1 MGRFFSAKRSFSTYL
16 VTGLVLLLVL
26 STLSAGVPAYWLT
39 RLRLEQQAWLN
50 VTNAQQATR
59 SLLRAEQDRLTSLAT
74 LFAERPTLARIFQAQ
89 AWPELPGYL
98 QAFQEQSQL
107 DILLLCRPDGAWLAG
122 GAPMAACPQV
132 ETAQF
137 GLLSKKPA
145 LLVSHA
151 VRLAGNAQT
160 VATVIAG
167 LWLDD
172 AFLQNLATNTGLEQ
186 SILALDGTRLSSSLP
201 VTVTQILAAG
211 GAPVNLA
218 INQLDKQLVRLNQQP
233 FYTTFAPLTAS
244 HEAPAFGLELAL
256 PVADLLATESRA
268 LVILIA
274 STSVIAVVGGLLA
287 TEYIRRLTRPLA
299 QLTQVAERMSR
310 GDYVA
315 PIPAFATPTEVATLC
330 MAFIKSQ
337 ASMLRTLEE
346 QSQARNWL
354 YNLIQSIVEGVITFD
369 AQGQVTFVS
378 QGAESMTGWRHDE
391 ARGQSVNCLFPPPQE
406 PSNADRGK
414 PFLERIPTP
423 GSKRQ
428 IDVVNRN
435 GKALTLSITG
445 ARLTPPTGDAM
456 QMALVLRD
464 VTHEEALRHLRSY
477 FLANIS
483 HEFKTPLSTL
493 NASLELL
500 LDSAEALSLAEIQ
513 EVLKPAHMSLLGLQ
527 NLIDNLLQSSSI
539 EAGHFTIRKRP
550 ADLKLVI
557 RDALQLVQPLL
568 DRRRQPF
575 TVHEAVSGNANAV
588 PEIAADP
595 ARLTQVLVNLLV
607 NASKYSPI
615 GEPIDLCIKAQAEK
629 VRIAVADR
637 GPGILAAERI
647 NLFQRFIRLSEQDDE
662 QYGTG
667 LGLYVVKTTIEAHG
681 GLVGVDDRTGG
692 GSVFWVELPSSS

>member
-1 MGRFFSAKRSFSTYL
+1 MGRFFSAKHSFSAYL
-16 VTGLVLLLVL
+16 VTGLVILLVL

-59 SLLRAEQDRLTSLAT
+59 SLLQAEQARLASLAL
-74 LFAERPTLARIFQAQ
+74 LFAERPTLARILQAQ
-89 AWPELPGYL
+89 AWAELPAYL
-98 QAFQEQSQL
+98 QAFQAQSQL
-107 DILLLCRPDGAWLAG
+107 DLLLLCKPDGELLAG
-122 GAPMAACPQV
+122 SQTTATCPAAP
-132 ETAQF
+132 TARF
-137 GLLSKKPA
+137 AVLDKKPA
-145 LLVSHA
+145 LLVSQA
-151 VRLAGNAQT
+151 VRQPGHPQP
-160 VATVIAG
+160 VATVITG

-172 AFLQNLATNTGLEQ
+172 AFLKALAANTGLEQ
-186 SILALDGTRLSSSLP
+186 SILAFDGTRVSSSLP
-201 VTVTQILAAG
+201 VTTTLTLTSVGGQPMIDARQPAKRFLRLANRPFYATFTPLAADG
-211 GAPVNLA
+211 
-218 INQLDKQLVRLNQQP
+218 
-233 FYTTFAPLTAS
+233 
-244 HEAPAFGLELAL
+244 EAPPFALALAL
-256 PVADLLATESRA
+256 PVDDLITAENRA
-268 LVILIA
+268 LTILIA
-274 STSVIAVVGGLLA
+274 STSIIALAGGLLA
-287 TEYIRRLTRPLA
+287 TWYIRRLTRPLA

-315 PIPAFATPTEVATLC
+315 PIPAFAAPTEVATLC

-369 AQGQVTFVS
+369 AQGHVTFLS

-391 ARGQSVNCLFPPPQE
+391 AREQSINCLFPPSQE
-406 PSNADRGK
+406 PGNADQGK

-550 ADLKLVI
+550 TSLKLVM

-575 TVHEAVSGNANAV
+575 SVAETADCGTEHEAS
-588 PEIAADP
+588 EIAADP

-615 GEPIDLCIKAQAEK
+615 GEPIDLCVEEKANSI
-629 VRIAVADR
+629 RITVADR
-637 GPGILAAERI
+637 GPGIPAAERI
-647 NLFQRFIRLSEQDDE
+647 NLFRRFVRLNEQDEE

-681 GLVGVDDRTGG
+681 GQVGVDDRPGG
-692 GSVFWVELPSSS
+692 GSLFWVELPLA